1 MRTTADKRCAVAIA
15 LREYPNLSDEGIA
28 ELCGVSRPFVLQL
41 RRALTP
47 TGCNDY
53 TLRTGRDGK
62 QYPAHP
68 KAAPHTTG
76 TGSVEEGGVGLGSRW
91 AGRCA
96 PSRLRRVSN
105 FGISEVPSSLHRMA
119 AMDLEE
125 RMP

>member
-1 MRTTADKRCAVAIA
+1 VAIA
-15 LREYPNLSDEGIA
+15 LREYPKLSDRAIA
-28 ELCGVSRPFVLQL
+28 EMCAVSDRFVNDM
-41 RRALTP
+41 RRALSPGANYSHLLTP

-76 TGSVEEGGVGLGSRW
+76 TGSVEAPATPAPADPPKRKLGP
-91 AGRCA
+91 
-96 PSRLRRVSN
+96 PSLGMQ
-105 FGISEVPSSLHRMA
+105 FARMA
-119 AMDLEE
+119 VMDLEE